1 MSEEWER
8 TSAPCAYAY
17 SHDALGHC
25 LVEDKQEEEDV
36 ILSVR
41 RDRLSCLALL
51 STPSQDT
58 SIIIIMH
65 GESPL
70 LRPLTPSLLIS
81 TQPTH
86 PHTHRH
92 TPTPPTSKATSN
104 HGGRGTS
111 CPAVGHV
118 LSVWAVSP
126 RFVIHVSD
134 HPHTPAP
141 AHSPFPSPH
150 AHPAKQKYLIFGKN
164 GWIGGKLIDLL
175 KEQGKT
181 VVLGQSRL
189 ENREALFAEL
199 DEVKPTHVLDAAGVT
214 GRPNIDWCETHQV
227 ETIRTNVIGTLNL
240 AEGCHLKGIH
250 MTLYATG
257 CIFEYDEKHPIGG
270 PGFTE
275 EDAPNFFGSFYSK
288 TKAYMEDM
296 LKSYKN
302 VCILRVRMPISDDLN
317 PRNFVTKIVSY
328 DRVVDVPNSMTVLT
342 DLLPISL
349 IMSQRKLTG
358 TSGGR
363 EGRREGGRESVVCLK
378 ACLSVQLTLPP
389 SLPPS

>member
-1 MSEEWER
+1 MAEE
-8 TSAPCAYAY
+8 
-17 SHDALGHC
+17 
-25 LVEDKQEEEDV
+25 
-36 ILSVR
+36 
-41 RDRLSCLALL
+41 
-51 STPSQDT
+51 
-58 SIIIIMH
+58 
-65 GESPL
+65 
-70 LRPLTPSLLIS
+70 
-81 TQPTH
+81 
-86 PHTHRH
+86 
-92 TPTPPTSKATSN
+92 
-104 HGGRGTS
+104 
-111 CPAVGHV
+111 
-118 LSVWAVSP
+118 
-126 RFVIHVSD
+126 
-134 HPHTPAP
+134 
-141 AHSPFPSPH
+141 
-150 AHPAKQKYLIFGKN
+150 KYLIFGKN

-358 TSGGR
+358 IYNFTNPGAISHNQILALYKKHVDPSYTWENFTIEEQNKILAAKR
-363 EGRREGGRESVVCLK
+363 SNNELDTTKFCASLPDIKIPDIHESCEGVFKRMKVNLEAEGMWPDKLPKR
-378 ACLSVQLTLPP
+378 AHRAPP
-389 SLPPS
+389 SS